1 MTARIRHIRPTRR
14 TATFGG
20 ILLAALLAVS
30 ARAQV
35 NGKLAFTREPYDTF
49 TNNNIWVKDLDAG
62 TTTMVTDD
70 GAMDYEAKWTRD
82 GKRLAFRSLARSPH
96 TGTSIWVKE
105 LASGSI
111 TPATNDTAND
121 FMPGWA
127 PGGDQI
133 AFSTTVRGGGTTNMV
148 FTVDLGTG
156 AYTQATDDAA
166 HDNYPAWSTDGTT
179 IAFESASR
187 PPSTSMSIWLLDVV
201 SGDMTQLTD
210 DDGDDGEPVWS
221 FDGSRVAFSS
231 TARGGTTGEC
241 IWIID
246 VATLALEQLTDD
258 TVADDRPSWSPDG
271 SQIAFRSASR
281 GTTTTRSIWTVDVA
295 TQAVT
300 LISDDL
306 TNDDSPAFFA
316 EAVTKI
322 TAQSTDGL
330 KGGVVTVDIDA
341 GSLLGLDV
349 SAIDLILTYDTSIL
363 TPVVTTPV
371 AAGPGIPVDW
381 EVFTNESVPGTMNIA
396 LAGQF
401 DNGAAGNGALA
412 SITFNIDGAAVG
424 GSTSP
429 LTLTKASLNEG
440 ARISEIVDGTFTV
453 VDLMYGD
460 VTGNGEISAYDASWI
475 LECVAQAL
483 VDPLIVW
490 DFPVQSITPPWAPVP
505 LSPATAALVADVQG
519 NGAITAMDASLVLQ
533 RAVLLI
539 SQFPVEAVAAP
550 GLTATMPAYRWD
562 VSADHLRPGET
573 VTLTLD
579 PNEDIL
585 AGELLLEYNPK
596 LLRVVGV
603 SVASGDDDAPPLIA
617 RQDADGK
624 LALAFASAKP
634 IVSDRLVTV
643 TLEATRNVARDSDGI
658 VRARHLRL
666 NGATAEMG
674 LAHSLTVR
682 PYAFRAM
689 ANYPNPFNPETWIPF
704 ELGEQSQVVIRIYDP
719 AGRRVRTLDLGTLP
733 TGEYTTNSDAAHWD
747 GKNERG
753 EAVTSGVYVYEI
765 EAGDQ
770 HALRRMVVLK

>member
-1 MTARIRHIRPTRR
+1 M
-14 TATFGG
+14 
-20 ILLAALLAVS
+20 
-30 ARAQV
+30 
-35 NGKLAFTREPYDTF
+35 
-49 TNNNIWVKDLDAG
+49 
-62 TTTMVTDD
+62 
-70 GAMDYEAKWTRD
+70 
-82 GKRLAFRSLARSPH
+82 
-96 TGTSIWVKE
+96 
-105 LASGSI
+105 
-111 TPATNDTAND
+111 
-121 FMPGWA
+121 
-127 PGGDQI
+127 GDQI
-133 AFSTTVRGGGTTNMV
+133 AFATTVRGGGTTNMM
-148 FTVDLGTG
+148 FTVDLATG
-156 AYTQATDDAA
+156 NYTQVTDDIA
-166 HDNYPAWSTDGTT
+166 HDTYPAWSTSGET
-179 IAFESASR
+179 IAFQSDARS
-187 PPSTSMSIWLLDVV
+187 PSTTMSIWLLDIA
-201 SGDMTQLTD
+201 SGDMTLLTD
-210 DDGDDGEPVWS
+210 NDGDDGEPSWS
-221 FDGSRVAFSS
+221 PDGSRVAFSS

-241 IWIID
+241 IWVID
-246 VATLALEQLTDD
+246 VATGVLEQLTDD

-281 GTTTTRSIWTVDVA
+281 ATSTTTSIWVVDVA
-295 TQAVT
+295 TQAFT

-306 TNDDSPAFFA
+306 ADDDMPAFFA
-316 EAVTKI
+316 EAVTEI
-322 TAQSTDGL
+322 AAQSTDGL
-330 KGGVVTVDIDA
+330 KGGVATVDIDA
-341 GSLLGLDV
+341 GSLLGLGV

-371 AAGPGIPVDW
+371 VAGPGVPVDW

-401 DNGAAGNGALA
+401 DNGAPGNGALA

-519 NGAITAMDASLVLQ
+519 TGAITAMDASLVLQ

-539 SQFPVEAVAAP
+539 NQFPVEAVAAP
-550 GLTATMPAYRWD
+550 GLTAAMPAYRWD
-562 VSADHLRPGET
+562 VSADRLRPGET

-579 PNEDIL
+579 PSEDIL

-603 SVASGDDDAPPLIA
+603 TVASGDDARPLVA
-617 RQDADGK
+617 RQDADGE
-624 LALAFASAKP
+624 LALAFAFASAKP
-634 IVSDRLVTV
+634 IVTDRLVTV
-643 TLEATRNVARDSDGI
+643 TLEATRNLARDSDGI

-674 LAHSLTVR
+674 LVHAFTVR

-704 ELGEQSQVVIRIYDP
+704 ELGEQAQVVIRIYDL

-753 EAVTSGVYVYEI
+753 EAVTSGV
-765 EAGDQ
+765 
-770 HALRRMVVLK
+770 